1 MQNELKF
8 RNELRES
15 DVAAIREILRSAGF
29 FYEHEID
36 VAVEL
41 AEENLK
47 KGEEASGY
55 IFLIAEDSR
64 GPLAF
69 ACYGKTPC
77 TADSYDLYWIA
88 VHHILRGQGWGK
100 KIMQMVSDGVR
111 RLGGKNLWIETSSRP
126 LYEPTRKFYLKNGCE
141 LVAELPDFYGKA
153 DNKCIFLK
161 KL

>member
-47 KGEEASGY
+47 KGEEASAY
-55 IFLIAEDSR
+55 IFLIAEDKR
-64 GPLAF
+64 GPVAF

-100 KIMQMVSDGVR
+100 KIMQMVSDAIS
-111 RLGGKNLWIETSSRP
+111 RLGGKKLWIETSSRP
-126 LYEPTRKFYLKNGCE
+126 LYEATRMFYLKNGCE
-141 LVAELPDFYGKA
+141 LIAELPDFYGEA

-161 KL
+161 RL